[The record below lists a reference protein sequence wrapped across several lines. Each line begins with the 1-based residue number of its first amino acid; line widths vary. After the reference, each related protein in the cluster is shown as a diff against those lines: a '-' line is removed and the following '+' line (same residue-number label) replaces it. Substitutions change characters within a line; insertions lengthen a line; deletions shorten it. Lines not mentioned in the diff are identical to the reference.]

1 MIDDHDGSDRGETE
15 RFALLALAVERGY
28 YDVPRRI
35 SLAELARRSALPDE
49 AVSRRLR
56 HETRRLVSETVLSE
70 DLSVDSTD

>member
-1 MIDDHDGSDRGETE
+1 MTDDHDGSDRDERA

-35 SLAELARRSALPDE
+35 SLAELARRSALSDE

-70 DLSVDSTD
+70 DHSVDSAD